1 MYLARPNAAGIHA
14 TQHSSLKATVADH
27 LFIYRSGRCQRNIS
41 NLPLGIS
48 MQWIN
53 DTRPFRSAS
62 TRKHIKLLADM
73 MMKTE
78 IKGNNAPTVGRLG
91 GTSQWHWHNADH
103 GRGHIH
109 GERRRTQSS
118 SIDSVIDSDTTQAT
132 MEIPSIQSTFFFLCF
147 FFLLFYYS
155 APCLFAYCAHFCCGI
170 NKRDL
175 WCFQPTINNR

>member
-118 SIDSVIDSDTTQAT
+118 SIDSDIGQRHNAGDHGNPIDS
-132 MEIPSIQSTFFFLCF
+132 INIFFFYFSIILR
-147 FFLLFYYS
+147 LV
-155 APCLFAYCAHFCCGI
+155 CLHIVLIYAAA
-170 NKRDL
+170 
-175 WCFQPTINNR
+175 